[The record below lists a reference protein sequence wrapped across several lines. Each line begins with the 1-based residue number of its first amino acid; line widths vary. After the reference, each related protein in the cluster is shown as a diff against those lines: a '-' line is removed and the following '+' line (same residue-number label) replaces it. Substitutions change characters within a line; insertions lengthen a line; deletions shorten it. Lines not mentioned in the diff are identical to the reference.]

1 MIPFCKYAIVPYCLW
16 YFWIPGTLLLF
27 LRRAPRQEFWRLCMP
42 LFTGMTL
49 ALVFCALVPNGLALR
64 PAVVQGGDVFA
75 RTVRLLYRSDT
86 STNVCPSI
94 HVFNSVT
101 VLLAYLRSSLFRA
114 PGRRWVRA
122 AAALLCGSIVLST
135 MLLKQ
140 HSLIDVVFGL
150 LLALTL
156 DALAAL
162 NESAPAR
169 SRVRSTVESAPPV
182 VLYHPCR
189 APRQGFFR
197 VRRCR
202 GRLAL
207 CCCAAVRDALPRCRA
222 EIPPLALYFCP
233 VVRYDRGN
241 RF

>member
-1 MIPFCKYAIVPYCLW
+1 MRNWRLRHPMGFMALYLVFYLLFFFTLERVNRVPEFWVHCALDDVIPFCKYAIVPYCLW

-27 LRRAPRQEFWRLCMP
+27 LRRAPRLEFWRLCMP

-169 SRVRSTVESAPPV
+169 SRVRSTV
-182 VLYHPCR
+182 
-189 APRQGFFR
+189 
-197 VRRCR
+197 
-202 GRLAL
+202 
-207 CCCAAVRDALPRCRA
+207 
-222 EIPPLALYFCP
+222 
-233 VVRYDRGN
+233 
-241 RF
+241 

>member
-1 MIPFCKYAIVPYCLW
+1 MGFMALYLVFYLLFFFTLERVNRVPEFWVHCALDDVIPFCKYAIVPYCLW

-169 SRVRSTVESAPPV
+169 SRVRSTV
-182 VLYHPCR
+182 
-189 APRQGFFR
+189 
-197 VRRCR
+197 
-202 GRLAL
+202 
-207 CCCAAVRDALPRCRA
+207 
-222 EIPPLALYFCP
+222 
-233 VVRYDRGN
+233 
-241 RF
+241 